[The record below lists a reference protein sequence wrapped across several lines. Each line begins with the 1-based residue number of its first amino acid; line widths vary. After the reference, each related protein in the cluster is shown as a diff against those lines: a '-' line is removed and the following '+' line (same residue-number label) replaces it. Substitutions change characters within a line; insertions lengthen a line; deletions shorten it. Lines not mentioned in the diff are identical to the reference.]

1 MQENFLWEMD
11 DLSSKPKSYLG
22 LFIASFQLSAFTFGG
37 GYVIVPLMK
46 KKFVDKLGW
55 LDEKEML
62 DFIAIAQSSPGAL
75 AVNASL
81 LVGYR
86 LFGLGGALLA
96 MLATV
101 LPPLFLI
108 SIIAMSYSAVV
119 TNPILRNVLRGMG
132 AGVCAMILDVVI
144 EMASAILKMK
154 HAYPL
159 ILMIAAFVAVAI
171 FQVNVV
177 LVIILCALSGLMST
191 LRRKGDTSPHV
202 DA

>member
-1 MQENFLWEMD
+1 
-11 DLSSKPKSYLG
+11 LSSKPKSYLG

-86 LFGLGGALLA
+86 LFGLAGALLA

-119 TNPILRNVLRGMG
+119 TNPILRNVLRCMG

-159 ILMIAAFVAVAI
+159 ILMIVAFVAVAI

-191 LRRKGDTSPHV
+191 VRRKGDTSPHV

>member
-1 MQENFLWEMD
+1 M
-11 DLSSKPKSYLG
+11 SSKPKSYLG

-86 LFGLGGALLA
+86 LFGLAGALLA

-144 EMASAILKMK
+144 EMASAILRMK
-154 HAYPL
+154 RAYPL
-159 ILMIAAFVAVAI
+159 FLMIAAFAAVAI

>member
-1 MQENFLWEMD
+1 MD
-11 DLSSKPKSYLG
+11 DLSSKTKSYLG

-86 LFGLGGALLA
+86 LFGLAGALLA

-108 SIIAMSYSAVV
+108 SKNSKIYSAVV

-159 ILMIAAFVAVAI
+159 ILMIAAFAAVAI